1 MAPDSRSDGV
11 LLTPSRLKF
20 VRDPDR
26 LAFEAEI
33 GRRIF
38 DFDFETQI
46 KHDALEAEVYV
57 VTT

>member
-1 MAPDSRSDGV
+1 M
-11 LLTPSRLKF
+11 
-20 VRDPDR
+20 RDPDR